1 MTFFYKDTYFC
12 EMQSFVNYKNIRVHF
27 SSEGKGSA
35 VVLIHG
41 FLENSTMWK
50 DIVHILAKKNR
61 VITID
66 LLGHGETD
74 CLGYV
79 HTMEEQAKM
88 IKAVLN
94 HLKLR
99 KFTLI
104 GHSMGG
110 YIALA
115 FADLFPKTIK
125 GLCLMNST
133 YKNDDDEL
141 KSLRTRAIKMVEK
154 NYKNIV
160 RMSFTNLFSENSR
173 TLFKSEIKEA
183 LSEALKMPIQGY
195 IAAQEGMKIREN
207 HTNLFKNA
215 TFKKNMI
222 LGKKDWIIDSE
233 KALLF
238 AKKHHINATILP
250 EGHMSHIENKKELI
264 EALVGFI

>member
-1 MTFFYKDTYFC
+1 
-12 EMQSFVNYKNIRVHF
+12 MQGFVNYKNIRIHF
-27 SSEGKGSA
+27 SSEGKGNV

-41 FLENSTMWK
+41 FLENRTMWK
-50 DIVHILAKKNR
+50 DIVPILAKKNR

-79 HTMEEQAKM
+79 HTMEEQAKVT
-88 IKAVLN
+88 KTVLN

-99 KFTLI
+99 KYTLI

-141 KSLRTRAIKMVEK
+141 KLYGLVPLKWLKATIKTLLECHLQTCLAK
-154 NYKNIV
+154 IV
-160 RMSFTNLFSENSR
+160 KLFLNQ
-173 TLFKSEIKEA
+173 K
-183 LSEALKMPIQGY
+183 LKM
-195 IAAQEGMKIREN
+195 
-207 HTNLFKNA
+207 L
-215 TFKKNMI
+215 
-222 LGKKDWIIDSE
+222 
-233 KALLF
+233 
-238 AKKHHINATILP
+238 
-250 EGHMSHIENKKELI
+250 
-264 EALVGFI
+264 